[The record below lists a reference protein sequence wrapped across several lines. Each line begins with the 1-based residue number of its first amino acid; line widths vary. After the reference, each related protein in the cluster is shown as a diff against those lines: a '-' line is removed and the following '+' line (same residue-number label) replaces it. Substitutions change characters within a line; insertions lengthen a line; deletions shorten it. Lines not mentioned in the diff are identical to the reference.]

1 MNSMNNDFLPFALP
15 SIGDDEIE
23 EVVDSLRTG
32 WITTGPKVAAF
43 EQGFSREVGADYAL
57 AVNSATAGLHLALEA
72 VGVGPGDKVVTTP
85 FTFTAT
91 AEVVRYLGADPV
103 FVDIDPST
111 LNLDVDKL
119 EKVLEK
125 LRVEGGCIKAV
136 IPVHYA
142 GHPCDMDR
150 IMALSEQFGFC
161 VVEDAAHA
169 FPCRYRDRAI
179 GSIGH
184 VTVFSFYATK
194 TITTGEG
201 GMVTTSNEEIA
212 KRIRVMRLHGI
223 SKDVWNRYTTDSPDW
238 YYEVVAPGYKYNMTD
253 IAAAMGIHQL
263 KKAEAFRARRAEIAS
278 QYNNAFSGYP
288 VQLPPAVDTVSGSIH
303 SWHLYVL
310 RLLPGETGIDRNEF
324 IRLMTEAGVG
334 TSVHFIPL
342 HIQPY
347 WRDTYNYHENDY
359 PVTNRV
365 WKQVISLPIYP
376 AMEDANI
383 DKVVSAVCRIF
394 DVEKR

>member
-1 MNSMNNDFLPFALP
+1 MNKEFLPFAMP
-15 SIGDDEIE
+15 SIGEDEIN

-32 WITTGPKVAAF
+32 WVTTGPKVALF
-43 EQGFSREVGADYAL
+43 EKSFAREVGAEFAL

-72 VGVGPGDKVVTTP
+72 VGVGPGDKVITTP

-91 AEVVRYLGADPV
+91 AEVIRYLGADPV
-103 FVDIDPST
+103 FVDIDAET
-111 LNLDVDKL
+111 LNLSADEL
-119 EKVLEK
+119 EKNLEE
-125 LRVEGGCIKAV
+125 LQVEGRSVKAV

-142 GHPCDMDR
+142 GYPCDMDR
-150 IMALSEQFGFC
+150 IMGLSERFGFK

-169 FPCRYRDRAI
+169 FPARYHGRTI

-184 VTVFSFYATK
+184 ITVFSFYATK

-201 GMVTTSNEEIA
+201 GMITTDDEEIA

-238 YYEVVAPGYKYNMTD
+238 YYEVIAPGFKYNMTD

-278 QYNNAFSGYP
+278 QYNNALAGYP
-288 VQLPPAVDTVSGSIH
+288 VQLPPAVDTVSGSVH
-303 SWHLYVL
+303 SWHLYVIQ
-310 RLLPGETGIDRNEF
+310 LLSRGVSIDRNKF
-324 IRLMTEAGVG
+324 IHLMAQAGVG

-342 HIQPY
+342 HVQPY
-347 WRDTYNYHENDY
+347 WRNTYKYSENDY

-365 WKQVISLPIYP
+365 WKQIVSLPIYP
-376 AMEDANI
+376 AMKEADVH
-383 DKVVSAVCRIF
+383 KVVRAVCGIF
-394 DVEKR
+394 DLETKRL